1 MLRNSRSPK
10 ASTTLAGSHMAHVN
24 LFSPVGRV
32 IARVSAWLRNRG
44 RREDAPVSLRVTP
57 PDKPRPP
64 VPDAYMPLF
73 TYLDRRYAS
82 TVFLTF
88 EQIEALLGFVPPSPA
103 FADAAWWTGADG
115 ADRHS
120 AAWTAARRRAAPQ
133 LSARV
138 VAFERLP

>member
-1 MLRNSRSPK
+1 
-10 ASTTLAGSHMAHVN
+10 MAHVN

-57 PDKPRPP
+57 PDEPRPA
-64 VPDAYMPLF
+64 VPAAYMPLF
-73 TYLDRRYAS
+73 TYLDRRYAA

-88 EQIEALLGFVPPSPA
+88 EQIEALLGFVPPAPA
-103 FADAAWWTGADG
+103 FADAAWWTGPCG
-115 ADRHS
+115 ANDRHA
-120 AAWTAARRRAAPQ
+120 AAWTAARRTAAPQ